1 MAAAEAAPDLQNA
14 KERIGLRQ
22 IIGQGPAFLEQLER
36 VPRFAQSGA
45 AVLISGESGT
55 GKEVF
60 ARALHYLSPRSG
72 GPFVPVNCGALPEQL
87 VESEIFGHK
96 RGAFTGA
103 LADQLG
109 LIAQAQGGTLFLDEV
124 DALSRATQV
133 KLLRFLQD
141 GEYRAVGGQAFVRA
155 DIRVIAATNANIDRL
170 VSDGKFR
177 EDLFY
182 RLNVLGLVLPPLR
195 DRRGDILLLADHV
208 LEAQAAAAKSAP
220 KKLSLPAL
228 NRLLGHSW
236 PGNIRELEN
245 VLTRA
250 VVLCDKDTIELSDL
264 NLPKEGTPE
273 EEPSFQKT
281 KARVVRRFEHD
292 FLETTLRAHHGN
304 ITLAARAVKKNRR
317 AFWELLRKHGLL
329 AGVTRE

>member
-1 MAAAEAAPDLQNA
+1 MHLQDW
-14 KERIGLRQ
+14 KEKIGLRQ
-22 IIGQGPAFLEQLER
+22 IIGQSPAFLEQLER

-45 AVLISGESGT
+45 SVLISGESGT

-60 ARALHYLSPRSG
+60 ARALHYLSPRAG
-72 GPFVPVNCGALPEQL
+72 GPFVPVNCGALPEHL

-109 LIAQAQGGTLFLDEV
+109 LIGQAQRGTLFLDEA

-155 DIRVIAATNANIDRL
+155 DIRVIAATNANLERL

-195 DRRGDILLLADHV
+195 ERRGDILLLADHI
-208 LEAQAAAAKSAP
+208 LEAQAALAKNAP
-220 KKLSLPAL
+220 RKLSLAAV
-228 NRLLGHSW
+228 NGLLAHSW

-245 VLTRA
+245 VLTSA
-250 VVLCDKDTIELSDL
+250 MVLCDEETIELSDL
-264 NLPKEGTPE
+264 NLPEAAPE
-273 EEPSFQKT
+273 EEQSFQKT

-292 FLETTLRAHHGN
+292 FLETALRAHHGN

-329 AGVTRE
+329 AGAARE